1 MTLVLRSLLVFSL
14 VLFAESACLSAAI
27 PSFAQI
33 KAARTSSEALILD
46 RYGEV
51 IHEMRIDLMG
61 RRLDWKNL
69 QEISPSLQRAV
80 IQSEDRRFYQ
90 HSVVDWRA
98 LSYAFLTNWFS
109 AHPRGASTITMQLA
123 ALIEKRRPIPA
134 RYNWRQKWLQLQK
147 AREIEQRWSKSEI
160 LEAYLNLIS
169 FRGELQGVTAAARG
183 LFEKEPH
190 GLADDDAWILAA
202 R

>member
-1 MTLVLRSLLVFSL
+1 
-14 VLFAESACLSAAI
+14 
-27 PSFAQI
+27 
-33 KAARTSSEALILD
+33 
-46 RYGEV
+46 
-51 IHEMRIDLMG
+51 MRIDPMG

-123 ALIEKRRPIPA
+123 ALMKSAGPSRRATIGARNGCRFRKRERSNKGGPS
-134 RYNWRQKWLQLQK
+134 RRF
-147 AREIEQRWSKSEI
+147 SK
-160 LEAYLNLIS
+160 LIS
-169 FRGELQGVTAAARG
+169 
-183 LFEKEPH
+183 
-190 GLADDDAWILAA
+190 I
-202 R
+202 